1 MSNFESALPDTATA
15 VTGDA
20 LDASDVPRV
29 GARELALA
37 LKILSSGRGLLLPAV
52 TLSDDDLRR
61 VEQDFWQISPRA
73 RVRKVAVLLR
83 FRSFVAACQ
92 SRHVSELIAC
102 HGQQAL
108 VSALEAAAHMRL
120 NAKWGFNPHK
130 MARTMSEALAAA
142 AESYRADDAA
152 AQPA

>member
-1 MSNFESALPDTATA
+1 MTQAVINEKSAGEVAVDT
-15 VTGDA
+15 
-20 LDASDVPRV
+20 SDVPRV

-37 LKILSSGRGLLLPAV
+37 LKILSSGNGLLLPTV

-83 FRSFVAACQ
+83 FRSFLAACQ
-92 SRHVSELIAC
+92 TRHVSELIAR
-102 HGQQAL
+102 HGQTAI
-108 VSALEAAAHMRL
+108 VMALEAAAEMRL

-130 MARTMSEALAAA
+130 MARAMSEAIAAA
-142 AESYRADDAA
+142 ADAYGPQGQTAA
-152 AQPA
+152 A

>member
-1 MSNFESALPDTATA
+1 MSSSKMTAANATS
-15 VTGDA
+15 DA

-37 LKILSSGRGLLLPAV
+37 LKILSAGNGLLLPSV

-83 FRSFVAACQ
+83 FRSFLAACQ
-92 SRHVSELIAC
+92 SRHVSELIAR

-130 MARTMSEALAAA
+130 MAWVISDAISAA
-142 AESYRADDAA
+142 AEGYRGDFRPN
-152 AQPA
+152 PA

>member
-1 MSNFESALPDTATA
+1 MSNSPNETGPDT
-15 VTGDA
+15 A

-37 LKILSSGRGLLLPAV
+37 LKILSSGDGLLLPSV

-61 VEQDFWQISPRA
+61 VERDFWQISPRA

-83 FRSFVAACQ
+83 FRSFLAACQ
-92 SRHVSELIAC
+92 SRHVSDLLAR

-130 MARTMSEALAAA
+130 MARQISEALAAA
-142 AESYRADDAA
+142 AESYRPEG
-152 AQPA
+152 QSVPA

>member
-1 MSNFESALPDTATA
+1 MSEQTVSEQSVIETVPESA
-15 VTGDA
+15 V
-20 LDASDVPRV
+20 DASDVPRV

-37 LKILSSGRGLLLPAV
+37 LKILSSGNGLLLPSV

-83 FRSFVAACQ
+83 FRSFLAACQ
-92 SRHVSELIAC
+92 SRHVSDLIAR

-130 MARTMSEALAAA
+130 MARAISETLAAA
-142 AESYRADDAA
+142 AEGYRSEG
-152 AQPA
+152 QPVPA

>member
-1 MSNFESALPDTATA
+1 MSDVKAMSDRKIETAP
-15 VTGDA
+15 DA

-37 LKILSSGRGLLLPAV
+37 LKILSSGNGLLLPSV
-52 TLSDDDLRR
+52 TLSDEDLRR

-83 FRSFVAACQ
+83 FRSFLAACQ
-92 SRHVSELIAC
+92 SRHVSELISR

-130 MARTMSEALAAA
+130 MARVISEALAAA
-142 AESYRADDAA
+142 AESYRADT
-152 AQPA
+152 QPIPA

>member
-1 MSNFESALPDTATA
+1 MSNVKTTPDLRIETAS
-15 VTGDA
+15 DA

-37 LKILSSGRGLLLPAV
+37 LKILSSGNGLLLPSV
-52 TLSDDDLRR
+52 TLSDEDLRR

-83 FRSFVAACQ
+83 FRSFLAACQ
-92 SRHVSELIAC
+92 SRHVSELIAR

-130 MARTMSEALAAA
+130 MARSISETIAAA
-142 AESYRADDAA
+142 TEGYRADVGPL
-152 AQPA
+152 PA